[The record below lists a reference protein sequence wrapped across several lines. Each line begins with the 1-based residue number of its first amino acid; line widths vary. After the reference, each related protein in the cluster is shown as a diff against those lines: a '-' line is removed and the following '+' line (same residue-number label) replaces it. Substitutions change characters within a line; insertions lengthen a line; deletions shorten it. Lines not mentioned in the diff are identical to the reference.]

1 MTTAG
6 IIVVLLLVLAATFW
20 QRLGRVRTALGLG
33 YLLSTGHVFLIFG
46 YLLGLAFGEQSASLD
61 QSIAPIITFV
71 TGWVGFATGMRF
83 ELHLL
88 RAVPRRAFSV
98 ALVPA
103 VAAAAVVGPAC
114 YALLALT
121 GTEQT
126 RALGA
131 ATVLAAA
138 AASSG
143 PTLAAILRTRRPGRS
158 AQMRSTL
165 RMVELSA
172 GLDDVVV
179 IMLAVLGFAFFRG
192 LDEAVS
198 PLAQVAMSAG
208 GGVLLGVVTWLF
220 LGGRAAEDERL
231 LLGLAMLAFTAGFAS
246 WLMISPAA
254 VTAIS
259 ALVLVNLP
267 GGRIAQLFQAVRRVE
282 RPAVVILMTVIGF
295 RIAGPLG
302 WQVAPL
308 VVIMTLL
315 RMAAKYTSGQM
326 VAGPIIGAPGLVANS
341 GWAHGLVPQGTLG
354 LMIALGFYQVWHDD
368 IARWVLTAVAIS
380 SLINEL
386 VAPILFARTLQ
397 AHHVRAVSQ
406 AGQSVESGQSVE
418 PPREDAA

>member
-1 MTTAG
+1 MTAG

-20 QRLGRVRTALGLG
+20 RRLGRVRTALGLG

-61 QSIAPIITFV
+61 KSIAPIITFV

-83 ELHLL
+83 ELNVL

-131 ATVLAAA
+131 AMVLAAA

-172 GLDDVVV
+172 GLDDVIV
-179 IMLAVLGFAFFRG
+179 IMLAVLGFALFRRV
-192 LDEAVS
+192 DEVVS
-198 PLAQVAMSAG
+198 PVGQVAMSAG
-208 GGVLLGVVTWLF
+208 GGALLGVVTWLF

-259 ALVLVNLP
+259 AVVLANLP

-308 VVIMTLL
+308 VVFMTLL

-326 VAGPIIGAPGLVANS
+326 VAGPIIGAPGLVAGP

-354 LMIALGFYQVWHDD
+354 LMITLGFYQVWHDD
-368 IARWVLTAVAIS
+368 IARWVLAAVAIS
-380 SLINEL
+380 GLINEI

-397 AHHVRAVSQ
+397 AQHARAVSQ
-406 AGQSVESGQSVE
+406 TGQTGDPGQSVEQ
-418 PPREDAA
+418 PREDAA